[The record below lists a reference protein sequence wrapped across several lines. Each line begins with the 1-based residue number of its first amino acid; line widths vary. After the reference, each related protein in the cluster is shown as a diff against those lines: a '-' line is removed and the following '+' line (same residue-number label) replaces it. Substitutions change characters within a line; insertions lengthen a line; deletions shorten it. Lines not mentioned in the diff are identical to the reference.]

1 MKLPFQAT
9 HSKERHCSPIGS
21 IEMSQFVDVIEI
33 GKEKSI
39 SNKRAAEML
48 SSFITANSGNENDTF
63 DENKIVGARKQSMM
77 CSWTM

>member
-1 MKLPFQAT
+1 MKRPSKAT
-9 HSKERHCSPIGS
+9 HSKEQHCFSVDY

-48 SSFITANSGNENDTF
+48 STFITANSGNENDTF
-63 DENKIVGARKQSMM
+63 DENKIVGALKVVDYA
-77 CSWTM
+77 